1 MELRLEEYLVKLDK
15 ANLSGDEKDL
25 EISRLRRENEN
36 LSKQK
41 KNSAEKIMEY
51 QSTNERL
58 RKDKQTMD
66 ATIDELN
73 KKIEMM
79 EML

>member
-66 ATIDELN
+66 ATIDELK

>member
-1 MELRLEEYLVKLDK
+1 MELRLEEYLEKLDK

-66 ATIDELN
+66 ATIDELK